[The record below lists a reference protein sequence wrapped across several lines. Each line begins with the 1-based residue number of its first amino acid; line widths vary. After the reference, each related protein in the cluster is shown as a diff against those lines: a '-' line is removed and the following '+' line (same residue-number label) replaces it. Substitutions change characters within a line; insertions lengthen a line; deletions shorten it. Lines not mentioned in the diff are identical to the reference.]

1 MTNGGDRDRAALAR
15 LLGGPDIAWLVERVR
30 ARIVAAHGDPLSGV
44 VQLRGPTAAQRAAVV
59 RLVGPPGRAG
69 AALRVDL
76 ALVEEVLRRGPWPA
90 GLADAVQT
98 LTGPVVDTSAER
110 LRESTAWD
118 AARDLMSHVAVAFSG
133 LAEWWDG
140 WCAAGGLKRSSRA
153 EAARLGQP
161 LGPEIGAEL
170 VRHMATVLAALPASD
185 EPLAVFARR
194 VLGDAHALDAS
205 RPLGRLA
212 AAVVGAAFG
221 SAQDVSVRDAWAA
234 GGVLM
239 SAVASTVLCLGVSG
253 LGVPA
258 VTGGAPGPRAG
269 ATAAVLEATRAARM
283 PVVLTLDQVRSG
295 GVAGLPIDATV
306 HVCENPSVVEVVADR
321 WAAQS
326 VAAGCRGPV
335 LVCTW
340 GQPSTAVVE
349 LLEILTAAG
358 ATCRY
363 HGDFDWP
370 GLRIAGVLRGRIGW
384 TPWRYTANDYVAL
397 ASGDVLSRLLTGTP
411 AASAWDPGLA
421 AAMAEHGRAIEEEAV
436 VHQLAC
442 DVVVGSGPFG

>member
-1 MTNGGDRDRAALAR
+1 MTDGGDRGRTALDR

-30 ARIVAAHGDPLSGV
+30 ARILAAHGEPLSGV
-44 VQLRGPTAAQRAAVV
+44 VQLRGPTAAQRAAAV

-69 AALRVDL
+69 AGLRVDL
-76 ALVEEVLRRGPWPA
+76 ALVEEVLRRGPWPG
-90 GLADAVQT
+90 GLADAVET

-118 AARDLMSHVAVAFSG
+118 AARDMMADVAAAFPG
-133 LAEWWDG
+133 LAKWWDG
-140 WCAAGGLKRSSRA
+140 WCAAGGLKRSARA

-161 LGPEIGAEL
+161 FGPPVGAEL
-170 VRHMATVLAALPASD
+170 VRHMATVVAALPASD

-194 VLGDAHALDAS
+194 VLGDAHALDVS

-221 SAQDVSVRDAWAA
+221 SPQDGSVRDAWAA
-234 GGVLM
+234 GGVVM
-239 SAVASTVLCLGVSG
+239 SAVASTVLCLGV
-253 LGVPA
+253 PA
-258 VTGGAPGPRAG
+258 VTGGPAVLRAE

-306 HVCENPSVVEVVADR
+306 YVCENPSVVEVVADR
-321 WAAQS
+321 WAAQGT
-326 VAAGCRGPV
+326 ALDGRGPV

-349 LLEILTAAG
+349 LLRILTAGG
-358 ATCRY
+358 AACRY

-370 GLRIAGVLRGRIGW
+370 GLRIAGALRDRIGW
-384 TPWRYTANDYVAL
+384 TPWRYTADDYVAL
-397 ASGDVLSRLLTGTP
+397 AGDDALSRLLTGPP
-411 AASAWDPGLA
+411 AASPWDPRLA
-421 AAMAEHGRAIEEEAV
+421 TAMAEHGRAIEEEAV
-436 VHQLAC
+436 VDQLAG
-442 DVVVGSGPFG
+442 DVLVSSGHLG